1 MIQLYPGLHTVV
13 ARNGDIEYT
22 LRLVRDATGKIRS
35 STCSILCIPVSLE
48 LAQMGDAIAHLRAN
62 VPEDWNTTVYFDDFD
77 IFRMSDFEAL
87 DRLVASYDFAL
98 TEPTL
103 MLRDEDAG
111 KYVDCL
117 DMMASRR
124 HIDKIHLMGISLQGV
139 SGEHGLS
146 LPDAITALDRIG
158 VVQDA
163 GIVVGRVCV
172 DAGSAAQV
180 FDLLLSC
187 PEILREC
194 ESLRI
199 SFPLPSLTDI
209 ASLQQIKLA
218 TWTDPRIT
226 RQRLVHVHFDVP
238 DRYPASGD
246 VWSRRMRL
254 EESTAFLD
262 CLAQLCL
269 CVGGATA
276 TYSLQLWDTPDG
288 NAYIPEGHTKI
299 TQDFSK
305 RFNQYLKGEINRMII
320 KQREAAASSWRRIG
334 KCNFHRGRHA
344 EAKSTG

>member
-1 MIQLYPGLHTVV
+1 MIQQYPGLRTVV
-13 ARNGDIEYT
+13 AQNGDIEYT
-22 LRLVRDATGKIRS
+22 LRLVRDASGKIRS
-35 STCSILCIPVSLE
+35 STCSILCIPVALE

-62 VPEDWNTTVYFDDFD
+62 VPEDWNTTAYFDEFD
-77 IFRMSDFEAL
+77 IFKMSDFEAL
-87 DRLVASYDFAL
+87 DRLVASHNFAL

-111 KYVDCL
+111 QLMDCL
-117 DMMASRR
+117 DMVAARLYIGKV
-124 HIDKIHLMGISLQGV
+124 HIMSICLKGA

-146 LPDAITALDRIG
+146 LPDAIEVLDRIG
-158 VVQDA
+158 IVQNA
-163 GIVVGRVCV
+163 GIVVGRVRV
-172 DAGSAAQV
+172 NAGSAAQA
-180 FDLLLSC
+180 FDFLLSR

-226 RQRLVHVHFDVP
+226 RQRLAHVHFDVP

-246 VWSRRMRL
+246 VSSRRMRL
-254 EESTAFLD
+254 EQSTAFLD
-262 CLAQLCL
+262 YLAQLCL
-269 CVGGATA
+269 RVGGATA
-276 TYSLQLWDTPDG
+276 TYSLQLWDAPDG

-299 TQDFSK
+299 TQNFSK

-320 KQREAAASSWRRIG
+320 KQREAAAWSWRRID
-334 KCNFHRGRHA
+334 KV
-344 EAKSTG
+344 